1 MRAVWAS
8 RGALSDRLAA
18 ALVATS
24 SPRGHTT
31 CAHSQRRSEHHWG
44 TPTRAETAEMLVI
57 DVILRGIRVL
67 DAAAHLLIPVSTA
80 YDILRRFDVTGR
92 VVSDVHTGGVAA
104 SYYED
109 NLVALM
115 RLSQNCNHLYMR
127 ELRDAL

>member
-8 RGALSDRLAA
+8 RGALSARPVA

-31 CAHSQRRSEHHWG
+31 SEHRG

-57 DVILRGIRVL
+57 DVILHGIRVS

-80 YDILRRFDVTGR
+80 YDIPRRFNVTGR

-104 SYYED
+104 SYSED
-109 NLVALM
+109 DLVALM
-115 RLSQNCNHLYMR
+115 RLSQNRNHLYMR
-127 ELRDAL
+127 ELRDALQGETGLA